1 MGWEHLKELCIS
13 PQVQRIEIIITLKPW
28 HVMFTRD
35 PSLDLFYFVFSPW
48 PSLCILV
55 PKPLAHKG
63 TTQMHFIC
71 KLGSGM
77 TLEGCVGPSV
87 LTVFVWEWK
96 HFCWFHVNFVPWIPP
111 VKDFY
116 FSLRYCPFYLVSFL
130 KFLSLFLRE
139 KERQRVRGRGAERG
153 RQNPKQDPDSKLSAQ
168 IPMWGLNSQ
177 MGDHGHWPSWP
188 SWRLNRLS
196 HPGAPF

>member
-48 PSLCILV
+48 PSLCILA

-87 LTVFVWEWK
+87 LTVFIWEWK
-96 HFCWFHVNFVPWIPP
+96 HFCWFHVNFVPSIPP
-111 VKDFY
+111 VKDCY
-116 FSLRYCPFYLVSFL
+116 FSLRHCPFYLVSFL
-130 KFLSLFLRE
+130 KFLSLFIFERE
-139 KERQRVRGRGAERG
+139 RETESEGERG
-153 RQNPKQDPDSKLSAQ
+153 RERETESKAGSRLQAVSTDPNV
-168 IPMWGLNSQ
+168 GLELTN
-177 MGDHGHWPSWP
+177 GRSWP
-188 SWRLNRLS
+188 LAKLTKLE
-196 HPGAPF
+196 A